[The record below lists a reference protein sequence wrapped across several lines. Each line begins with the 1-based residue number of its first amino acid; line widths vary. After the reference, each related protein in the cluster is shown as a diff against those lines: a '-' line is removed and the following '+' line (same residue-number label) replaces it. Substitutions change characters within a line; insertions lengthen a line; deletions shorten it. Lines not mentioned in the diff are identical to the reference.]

1 MARKYVSIDNF
12 ASNIFNYDSRSSKL
26 SRHPSA
32 KPDICPAGRVLTE
45 TGKQLLPGI
54 SPGIL
59 VRMVSIFDETTMI
72 RGFINPSDGALFQP
86 YNPALLE
93 IVRHGVA
100 ENKMKAACAAELER
114 NKEADKVIVLNELK
128 RQSDEQLLF
137 EKREKA
143 RLDEIKSQEIINM
156 RKRQIDLA
164 IEVED
169 ARLKAEEDARQLK
182 AENDARQLKAEEE
195 AQLKAEND
203 ARQLKADEEVAR
215 IKAEEEARVKA
226 EEEVARIKA
235 EEEARVK
242 AEEEV
247 ARIKAEEEVA
257 RIKAE
262 EEARLKAEE
271 EARLKA
277 EEEVARIK
285 AEEEA
290 RLKAEEEA
298 RLKAEEEARLKAMEE
313 ARLKAMEEARLKAME
328 EARIKAEEEA
338 RLKAEKEALLLQA
351 EAEKK
356 RPILSLNIDL
366 SKETLNVYIEKH
378 NNLVNKYTD
387 ILSGV
392 ITDNVI
398 KTKVKGLT
406 ATCTPYAFEDCVI
419 NIIHYSNFKIVSSVA
434 VESKVVQFL
443 ITNYSGGLITV
454 KFDNSEMIIENE
466 YIIDIPGKS
475 ERTCIISC
483 YSDGKNL
490 IEYARSKP
498 LATPKN
504 TKF

>member
-12 ASNIFNYDSRSSKL
+12 ASHIFNYDSRASKL

-32 KPDICPAGRVLTE
+32 KTEICPAGRVLTE

-59 VRMVSIFDETTMI
+59 VRMVSVYDETTMI
-72 RGFINPSDGALFQP
+72 RGFINPSDGSLFQT
-86 YNPALLE
+86 YDPALLE
-93 IVRHGVA
+93 MVRHGVA

-114 NKEADKVIVLNELK
+114 KKKEDKVIALNELK
-128 RQSDEQLLF
+128 RQSDEQLLL
-137 EKREKA
+137 EKRERA

-169 ARLKAEEDARQLK
+169 ARIKAEKEARLK
-182 AENDARQLKAEEE
+182 AENDARQLKAEE
-195 AQLKAEND
+195 A
-203 ARQLKADEEVAR
+203 AR
-215 IKAEEEARVKA
+215 I
-226 EEEVARIKA
+226 
-235 EEEARVK
+235 
-242 AEEEV
+242 
-247 ARIKAEEEVA
+247 
-257 RIKAE
+257 
-262 EEARLKAEE
+262 LKAEE
-271 EARLKA
+271 AARLLKA
-277 EEEVARIK
+277 EEAARL
-285 AEEEA
+285 
-290 RLKAEEEA
+290 LKAEEAA
-298 RLKAEEEARLKAMEE
+298 RLLKAE
-313 ARLKAMEEARLKAME
+313 E

-338 RLKAEKEALLLQA
+338 RIKAEEEARIKAEEEARIKAEEEARIKAEEAARIKAEEEAARIKAEKQSLLLQA

-356 RPILSLNIDL
+356 LPIVSLNIDL
-366 SKETLNVYIEKH
+366 PKEILNAYIEKH
-378 NNLVNKYTD
+378 NNLVNKYID
-387 ILSGV
+387 ILSGA

-419 NIIHYSNFKIVSSVA
+419 NIVHYSNFKIVSSVA